1 MHGWHALYLHH
12 AAQGAA
18 VRPTA
23 LAYHEC
29 TPPTRIYTKPTP
41 FLVLPKNLAQQ
52 LCACACSKK
61 HDTHHA
67 RPTAEVVLYKRLL
80 QCGELVQQHINGAP
94 LLTVKL
100 PPATCKLC
108 QQLITDFPS
117 PPSSWWAPGSGLFA
131 V

>member
-1 MHGWHALYLHH
+1 VYTTYA
-12 AAQGAA
+12 
-18 VRPTA
+18 
-23 LAYHEC
+23 
-29 TPPTRIYTKPTP
+29 YTKSTP
-41 FLVLPKNLAQQ
+41 FLVLSKN

-108 QQLITDFPS
+108 KQLITDFPS

-131 V
+131 AQCPVVGVRGVVISDGAW